1 MHNDFSEI
9 LSGLRSVM
17 SMLRTDTPVRA
28 FSRDSAASSDIRTG
42 YLDGRPVKRLVVTLR
57 APGCDWVTRGG
68 GCTMCGHYAGTIRG
82 DLPSASDTVSQFVG
96 AIEAYDLS
104 GIEVVSVYNSGSML
118 NPCEMRPDALRTV
131 CSIVG
136 SIHSVGKLVLESRA
150 EYVDPGTVAD
160 LVQRLGHGK
169 RLSIAIGLES
179 VDDEKRELCMNKGC
193 PLDVIENAVRSI
205 AGIADTQLYIL
216 LGLPFLT
223 ESEMIDDSVM
233 SIRYAHEIGA
243 DEIHIEPATL
253 QRHTLAYLLA
263 TEGLYRLPSLHSLY
277 EVLKRVVPDIR
288 PYVSPFLHMP
298 TPDRIPEGCPEC
310 TGRLISGLLDRYNYR
325 LDRASLDY
333 EPCTCM
339 DVWRA
344 RLAEH
349 DVRPLHRR
357 VADALGTLAAAHGV

>member
-1 MHNDFSEI
+1 MRNDFSEI
-9 LSGLRSVM
+9 LSGLRSM
-17 SMLRTDTPVRA
+17 MGTLRTDTPVRA
-28 FSRDSAASSDIRTG
+28 FPRDSAASSDIRTG

-57 APGCDWVTRGG
+57 APGCGWVTRGG
-68 GCTMCGHYAGTIRG
+68 GCTMCGHYAGTIHG
-82 DLPSASDTVSQFVG
+82 ELPSASDTVSQFIR
-96 AIEAYDLS
+96 AIEAYDLG

-118 NPCEMRPDALRTV
+118 NPCEMDPDALRTI

-136 SIHSVGKLVLESRA
+136 SIPSVGKLVLETRA
-150 EYVDPGTVAD
+150 EYVDTVAVAD
-160 LVQRLGHGK
+160 LARRLGNNK

-179 VDDEKRELCMNKGC
+179 ADDIKRELCMNKGC
-193 PLDVIENAVRSI
+193 PIDVIENAVRTLD
-205 AGIADTQLYIL
+205 GIADIQLYIL
-216 LGLPFLT
+216 LGMPFLT
-223 ESEMIDDSVM
+223 ETETIEDSVE

-263 TEGLYRLPSLHSLY
+263 AEGLYRLPSLHSLY

-298 TPDRIPEGCPEC
+298 APERIPEGCPEC
-310 TGRLISGLLDRYNYR
+310 TERLISGLLDRYNYH

-339 DVWRA
+339 DAWRA

-349 DVRPLHRR
+349 DIRPLHHR
-357 VADALGTLAAAHGV
+357 VADALGALAAAHGV